1 MNILDVRNHLKKVTL
16 TKDASLIKG
25 DTVIPFVSWPQLR
38 KALDESLPEGV
49 THFTKL
55 EFDHIPVPFN
65 YLTLTVKFDTE
76 IILVERIAMPL
87 YENPLD
93 AAGALTLLKKALY
106 MSAFDLIP
114 DEGVTEKLDLDP
126 PAMKA
131 LVQMANEVG
140 APTAIHEGNK
150 KYNMTDAA
158 IKTIREAVAKRQ
170 EAAKA
175 ERKAATAPEPEQ
187 TTSKTTKTKKDGAP
201 TDGPVV

>member
-38 KALDESLPEGV
+38 KALDESLPEGI
-49 THFTKL
+49 THESKV
-55 EFDHIPVPFN
+55 EFDHLPVPFN
-65 YLTLTVKFDTE
+65 YLTLSVKFDGE
-76 IILVERIAMPL
+76 LIHIEKMAMPL
-87 YENPLD
+87 YDNPLD

-126 PAMKA
+126 PALKA
-131 LVQMANEVG
+131 LVQMANEIG

-158 IKTIREAVAKRQ
+158 IKTIREAVAKKQ

-175 ERKAATAPEPEQ
+175 ERMAALPAAPKQ
-187 TTSKTTKTKKDGAP
+187 TTSKTTKTEKDGAP